1 MELKNLTLPMIIAGI
16 WWVCAFSFGFIK
28 TILWSIV
35 IAGLLGMLLV
45 IWEGAGSD
53 GRDTI

>member
-28 TILWSIV
+28 TILWSILL
-35 IAGLLGMLLV
+35 AGLLGVLLV